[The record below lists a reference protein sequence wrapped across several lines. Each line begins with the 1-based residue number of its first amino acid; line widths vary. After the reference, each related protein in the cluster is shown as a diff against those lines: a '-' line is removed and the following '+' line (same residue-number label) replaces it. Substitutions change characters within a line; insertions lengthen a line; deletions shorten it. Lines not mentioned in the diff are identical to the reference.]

1 MCVLIH
7 LFFPTGEKSG
17 IALQKFHTVV
27 CVIGSLL
34 LTLLSK

>member
-17 IALQKFHTVV
+17 IAAHTLV